1 MANVVEVNKITD
13 VREDK
18 KGNTVFRA
26 AGTLNGR
33 KFVALTI
40 QWQGEPIFK
49 VQEEGSHKGLDGSGF
64 TRGDRIAIARTC
76 KAERLKLFGNEEKDQ
91 VEPELETGELVELS
105 ADETDEADE
114 ASAAA

>member
-1 MANVVEVNKITD
+1 MAKTVEVNRITN

-18 KGNTVFRA
+18 KGNTVYRA
-26 AGTLNGR
+26 AGTLDGR

-49 VQEEGSHKGLDGSGF
+49 VQEGGGHQGLEGSGF

-76 KAERLKLFGNEEKDQ
+76 KAERLKLFGNGEKDQ
-91 VEPELETGELVELS
+91 VEPELEAGELVELS
-105 ADETDEADE
+105 ADETDEA
-114 ASAAA
+114 SVAA

>member
-1 MANVVEVNKITD
+1 MAKTVEVSKITD

-26 AGTLNGR
+26 AGTLDGR
-33 KFVALTI
+33 NFVALTI

-49 VQEEGSHKGLDGSGF
+49 VQENGSHQGLDGSGF

-76 KAERLKLFGNEEKDQ
+76 KAERLKLFGNGEKDQ
-91 VEPELETGELVELS
+91 VEPELEAGEVVDLS
-105 ADETDEADE
+105 ADETDED
-114 ASAAA
+114 SVAA